1 MNKSYQI
8 EFQNKDSNSTSSDLL
23 ILLTILKLLYAY
35 GYIVVCIVSVLNNL
49 IILLVFSKKVRNE
62 IKISSSLLTDYSI
75 LAVLDIALM
84 IIYYFPKWMGMKVF
98 IRNIIIKVKP

>member
-84 IIYYFPKWMGMKVF
+84 IIYYFPKWMGMKF
-98 IRNIIIKVKP
+98 LLET